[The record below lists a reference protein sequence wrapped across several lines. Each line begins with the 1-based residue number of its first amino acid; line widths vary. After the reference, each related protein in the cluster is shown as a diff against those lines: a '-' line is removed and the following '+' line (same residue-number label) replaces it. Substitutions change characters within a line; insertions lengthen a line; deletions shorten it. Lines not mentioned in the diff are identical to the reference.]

1 MSQFLSDEQIKQIKE
16 IKQTK
21 QIKLSITEETEKIN
35 KCIEELYKHYYPDPN
50 DLLEFKA
57 CCDENEIKLLIK
69 CYKIFSENKNL
80 QVLDNDFIK
89 ALIMYYYNITVLEYY
104 IHTDIDESC
113 LKNTL
118 TTDKSKEYY
127 NLLYLGSEDW
137 ISQIRRLVLN
147 MNTEPFEGHKGG
159 KKITKKNTKKKRNL
173 KKICKKSRK
182 NKGKKRVN
190 KIKYTKK

>member
-1 MSQFLSDEQIKQIKE
+1 MSQFLRDEQIKQIKE
-16 IKQTK
+16 LKQTK
-21 QIKLSITEETEKIN
+21 QIKLSIKEETEKIN
-35 KCIEELYKHYYPDPN
+35 KCILEVYNKNFPK
-50 DLLEFKA
+50 DLLEFEA
-57 CCDENEIKLLIK
+57 CCNVNEIKLLIK

-80 QVLDNDFIK
+80 QVLDYDFIK

-104 IHTDIDESC
+104 IHTYIDESC
-113 LKNTL
+113 LKKTL

-127 NLLYLGSEDW
+127 NLLYVGSEDW

-147 MNTEPFEGHKGG
+147 MNTEPFEGYKGG

>member
-1 MSQFLSDEQIKQIKE
+1 MSQFLSDKQIKQIKE
-16 IKQTK
+16 LKQTK

-35 KCIEELYKHYYPDPN
+35 KCIIELYNKNFPD

-57 CCDENEIKLLIK
+57 CCDEDEIKRLIK
-69 CYKIFSENKNL
+69 CYNIFSKNKNL

-104 IHTDIDESC
+104 IHTYIDESC
-113 LKNTL
+113 LDNTL

-127 NLLYLGSEDW
+127 NLLYLGSEKW

-147 MNTEPFEGHKGG
+147 MNTEPFEGYKGG
-159 KKITKKNTKKKRNL
+159 KTTRRKTTRRKT
-173 KKICKKSRK
+173 SRRK
-182 NKGKKRVN
+182 TSRRK
-190 KIKYTKK
+190 